1 MVKAVICGYYGK
13 GNAGDEAL
21 LASLLQ
27 MLPQHVV
34 PLVLSAEPVRTR
46 RRYRVQ
52 TCDRMSAWLVWRALR
67 QADALI
73 LGGGSLFQDATSW
86 RSPLYYAGIVGLA
99 QGMGLK
105 TIAWGQGIGPLQ
117 RRFVRNLTRRAF
129 SRCTAVSVR
138 DVASA
143 ELLRQ
148 WQVNCTLAPDPVWAL
163 QEKPAKHLADLPA
176 PRVAV
181 TLRSHRALT
190 PPRLD
195 TIVKALI
202 AFQKATDTCILLI
215 PFQQSQDRAI
225 AERIQP
231 QLPDSSHIVD
241 WEDPRELKGIYN
253 GVEMVIG
260 MRFHALLMASAAA
273 CRCFA
278 ISYDPKVTQF
288 MQDFEVPGWELQALP
303 EDAQEMTQAWLE
315 HYANGEA
322 LTAAQIEAYRDRC
335 LLHQEFLAEA
345 FRENSY

>member
-34 PLVLSAEPVRTR
+34 PLVLSADPVRTR

-52 TCDRMSAWLVWRALR
+52 SCDRMSAWLVWRALR

-86 RSPLYYAGIVGLA
+86 RSPLYYGGILGLA

-105 TIAWGQGIGPLQ
+105 TIAWAQGIGPLQ
-117 RRFVRNLTRRAF
+117 RRFVQNLTRRAF

-143 ELLRQ
+143 QLLHQ
-148 WQVNCTLAPDPVWAL
+148 WQIDCTLAPDPVWAL
-163 QEKPAKHLADLPA
+163 QDKPVRKLADLPA

-181 TLRSHRALT
+181 TLRSHRDLT
-190 PPRLD
+190 QPRLD
-195 TIVKALI
+195 AIVKALI
-202 AFQKATDTCILLI
+202 AFQKATDTCILLV
-215 PFQQSQDRAI
+215 PFQKSQDQAI
-225 AERIQP
+225 AEYIQP
-231 QLPDSSHIVD
+231 QLSNNCHIIEL
-241 WEDPRELKGIYN
+241 EDPREIKAVYN
-253 GVEMVIG
+253 GVEMAIG

-303 EDAQEMTQAWLE
+303 ENSQQISQAWLE
-315 HYANGEA
+315 HYANGDA
-322 LTAAQIEAYRDRC
+322 LTTAQIEAYRDRC
-335 LLHQEFLAEA
+335 FLHQEFLAEILQK
-345 FRENSY
+345 NS